1 MKKIILMG
9 LTLFLVLAMGTFA
22 SPSSER
28 TERIR
33 LATGGTTG
41 TYYAFGTAMASTLQ
55 ERTGIPFT
63 VQSTG
68 ASVANI
74 QLIDS
79 GEVEMAIVQNDTI
92 DYAWRGSDQFANDR
106 RYQTFAAIG
115 TIYSEVSHIVV
126 NANSGINTI
135 NDLRGKRVSVG
146 DAGSGTELN
155 TRHILE
161 AYGISFSDITVQNLG
176 VGPSADALRNNQ
188 IDAFFFT
195 AGPPTSAIVDLAT
208 SNNITFLAV
217 DDAHV
222 AALSQRYPFY
232 TAFSFPLNTYR
243 GLTTSVQTVGIKAT
257 LIVKSDLSE
266 NTVYTLTKALFE
278 NRTQIAHAKS
288 AEISPATAVQ
298 GIISVPF
305 HAGAARYYREIGA
318 MR

>member
-1 MKKIILMG
+1 MKKIIVIG
-9 LTLFLVLAMGTFA
+9 LALFLVLAMGAFA
-22 SPSSER
+22 SPS
-28 TERIR
+28 TQQQIR

-41 TYYAFGTAMASTLQ
+41 TYYAFGTAMAQTLQ

-68 ASVANI
+68 ASVVNI
-74 QLIDS
+74 QLIDQ

-92 DYAWRGSDQFANDR
+92 DYAWRGSDQFANDK
-106 RYQTFAAIG
+106 RYQSFSAIG

-135 NDLRGKRVSVG
+135 SDLRGKRVSVG
-146 DAGSGTELN
+146 DVGSGTELN

-161 AYGISFSDITVQNLG
+161 AYGITYNDITVQNLG

-208 SNNITFLAV
+208 SNNIAFLAV

-222 AALSQRYPFY
+222 ATLSQRYPFY
-232 TAFSFPLNTYR
+232 TAFTYPIGTYR
-243 GLTTSVQTVGIKAT
+243 GLNTPVQTVGIKAT

-266 NTVYTLTKALFE
+266 TTVYTLTKALFE
-278 NRTQIAHAKS
+278 NRTAIAHAKS

>member
-1 MKKIILMG
+1 MKKIIVIG
-9 LTLFLVLAMGTFA
+9 LALFLVLAMGAFA
-22 SPSSER
+22 RPSNEQQ
-28 TERIR
+28 IR

-41 TYYAFGTAMASTLQ
+41 TYYAFGTAMAQTLQ

-74 QLIDS
+74 QLIDQ

-92 DYAWRGSDQFANDR
+92 DYAWRGSDQFANDK
-106 RYQTFAAIG
+106 RYQSFAAVA

-126 NANSGINTI
+126 NANSGIATI
-135 NDLRGKRVSVG
+135 SDLRGKRVSVG
-146 DAGSGTELN
+146 DVGSGTELN

-161 AYGISFSDITVQNLG
+161 AYGIAFSDITVQNLG

-222 AALSQRYPFY
+222 ATLSQRYPFY
-232 TAFSFPLNTYR
+232 TAFTFPLNTYR
-243 GLTTSVQTVGIKAT
+243 GLTTSIQTVGIKAT
-257 LIVKSDLSE
+257 LIVKADLSE

-278 NRTQIAHAKS
+278 NRTAIAHAKS

-298 GIISVPF
+298 GIINVPW

>member
-1 MKKIILMG
+1 MKKIIVIG
-9 LTLFLVLAMGTFA
+9 LALFLVLAMGAFA
-22 SPSSER
+22 RPS
-28 TERIR
+28 TEQQIR

-41 TYYAFGTAMASTLQ
+41 TYYAFGTAMAQTLQ

-68 ASVANI
+68 ASVVNI
-74 QLIDS
+74 QLIDQ

-92 DYAWRGSDQFANDR
+92 DYAWRGSDQFANDK
-106 RYQTFAAIG
+106 RYQSFAAVA

-135 NDLRGKRVSVG
+135 DDLRGKRVSVG
-146 DAGSGTELN
+146 DVGSGTELN

-161 AYGISFSDITVQNLG
+161 AYGISFNDITVQNLG

-222 AALSQRYPFY
+222 ATLSRQYPFY
-232 TAFSFPLNTYR
+232 TAFSYPVGTYR
-243 GLTTSVQTVGIKAT
+243 GLNAPVQTVGIKAT
-257 LIVKSDLSE
+257 LIVKSDLPES
-266 NTVYTLTKALFE
+266 TVYTLTKALFE
-278 NRTQIAHAKS
+278 NRTAIAHAKS
-288 AEISPATAVQ
+288 AEIAPATAVQ

-305 HAGAARYYREIGA
+305 HAGAARYYREIGV

>member
-1 MKKIILMG
+1 MKKIILIG
-9 LTLFLVLAMGTFA
+9 LALFLVLAMGAFA
-22 SPSSER
+22 RPSSEQ
-28 TERIR
+28 TQIR

-41 TYYAFGTAMASTLQ
+41 TYYAFGTAMAATLQ
-55 ERTGIPFT
+55 EITGIPFT

-74 QLIDS
+74 QLIDQ

-106 RYQTFAAIG
+106 RYQSFAAVG

-126 NANSGINTI
+126 NSASGIRSI
-135 NDLRGKRVSVG
+135 SDLRGRRVSVG

-161 AYGISFSDITVQNLG
+161 AYGIAFSDITVQNLG

-208 SNNITFLAV
+208 SNNITFLEV

-222 AALSQRYPFY
+222 ATLSQRYPFY
-232 TAFSFPLNTYR
+232 TAFSFPVNTYR
-243 GLTTSVQTVGIKAT
+243 GLTTPVQTVGIKAT
-257 LIVKSDLSE
+257 LIVKADLPE

-288 AEISPATAVQ
+288 AEISTASAVQ
-298 GIISVPF
+298 GIISVPW
-305 HAGAARYYREIGA
+305 HPGAARYYREIGA
-318 MR
+318 LR

>member
-1 MKKIILMG
+1 MKKIIVIG
-9 LTLFLVLAMGTFA
+9 LALFLVLAMGAFA
-22 SPSSER
+22 RPS
-28 TERIR
+28 TEQQIR

-41 TYYAFGTAMASTLQ
+41 TYYAFGTAMAQTLQ
-55 ERTGIPFT
+55 EKTGIPFT

-74 QLIDS
+74 QLIDQ

-92 DYAWRGSDQFANDR
+92 DYAWRGSDQFANDK
-106 RYQTFAAIG
+106 RYQSFNAVA

-126 NANSGINTI
+126 NVNSGINSI
-135 NDLRGKRVSVG
+135 SDLRGRRVSVG
-146 DAGSGTELN
+146 DVGSGTELN

-161 AYGISFSDITVQNLG
+161 AYGITFNDITVQNLG

-222 AALSQRYPFY
+222 AALGQRYPFY
-232 TAFSFPLNTYR
+232 TAFTFPLNTYR
-243 GLTTSVQTVGIKAT
+243 GLTTAIQTVGIKAT
-257 LIVKSDLSE
+257 LIVKADLPE

-288 AEISPATAVQ
+288 AEISTANAVQ
-298 GIISVPF
+298 GMGSVPF
-305 HAGAARYYREIGA
+305 HAGAEKYYREIGA
-318 MR
+318 IR

>member
-1 MKKIILMG
+1 MKKIILIG
-9 LTLFLVLAMGTFA
+9 LALFLVLAMGAFA
-22 SPSSER
+22 RPSSEQ
-28 TERIR
+28 TQIR

-41 TYYAFGTAMASTLQ
+41 TYYAFGTAMAATLQ
-55 ERTGIPFT
+55 EITGIPFT

-74 QLIDS
+74 QLIDQ

-106 RYQTFAAIG
+106 RYQSFAAVG

-126 NANSGINTI
+126 NSASGIRSI
-135 NDLRGKRVSVG
+135 SDLRGRTVSVG

-161 AYGISFSDITVQNLG
+161 AYGISFNDIRVQNLG

-188 IDAFFFT
+188 IDAFLFT

-208 SNNITFLAV
+208 SNNITFLEV
-217 DDAHV
+217 DNAHV
-222 AALSQRYPFY
+222 ATLSQRYPFY

-243 GLTTSVQTVGIKAT
+243 GLTTAIQTVGIKAT
-257 LIVKSDLSE
+257 LIVKADLPES
-266 NTVYTLTKALFE
+266 TVYTLTKALFE

-288 AEISPATAVQ
+288 AEISPASAVE
-298 GIISVPF
+298 GMGSVPW
-305 HAGAARYYREIGA
+305 HPGAARYYREIGA
-318 MR
+318 LR